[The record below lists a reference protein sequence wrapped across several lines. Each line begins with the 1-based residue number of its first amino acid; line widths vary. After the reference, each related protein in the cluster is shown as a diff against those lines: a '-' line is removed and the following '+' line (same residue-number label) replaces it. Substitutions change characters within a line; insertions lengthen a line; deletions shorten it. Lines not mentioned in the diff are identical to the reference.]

1 MSKLTVE
8 YADKKFDEINNK
20 LDNLSDKLDEKNE
33 ESVSELEFIIEDDEV
48 SYVYQVIPY
57 WLKQLKIKD
66 NKHEIDRVKS
76 LQQYIKKNYHKS
88 IVNIINFY
96 GSVIYN
102 MINYVE
108 IEDVEF
114 GFKINLLKKTVNQH
128 FY

>member
-1 MSKLTVE
+1 MTKLTVE

-20 LDNLSDKLDEKNE
+20 LDNISEKLNEEYVKDSLDEF
-33 ESVSELEFIIEDDEV
+33 VIEDDEV

-57 WLKQLKIKD
+57 WLEQIKEKD
-66 NKHEIDRVKS
+66 NKREIDRVKS
-76 LQQYIKKNYHKS
+76 LQEYIRKNYHTS

-96 GSVIYN
+96 DSVIYN
-102 MINYVE
+102 MINNVE